1 MPRPPLPARRGPRL
15 TVPAIALA
23 ALAASGLLPGLLDA
37 LAYLLPPLL
46 LLLALVA
53 RRYPGERALLALIA
67 GRRRPVRGRTDA
79 PAAARIRPRATVPRG
94 GALIASSLA
103 VRPPPA
109 RLAHS

>member
-1 MPRPPLPARRGPRL
+1 MSRPPFPARRGLFL
-15 TVPAIALA
+15 TVAGVALA
-23 ALAASGLLPGLLDA
+23 ALAGSGLLPGLVDA

-53 RRYPGERALLALIA
+53 RRYPGERTLLALIA
-67 GRRRPVRGRTDA
+67 GRRPPRRRACTRAG
-79 PAAARIRPRATVPRG
+79 ARIRPRAMVPRG

-103 VRPPPA
+103 VRPPPS